1 MASSVPTVAQGS
13 CFSAKDSSAG
23 NMRQNNGGIV
33 LLQEK
38 LGTKEPALFPAPHQ
52 PQLLPEDP
60 NEHYLLLLNTS
71 FNGTS
76 ASLWWFCK
84 YSTASGVWPLA
95 CIVCAATASQASLG
109 SRILK

>member
-13 CFSAKDSSAG
+13 CFRAKDSSAG

-38 LGTKEPALFPAPHQ
+38 LGTKEPALFPPAQ

-60 NEHYLLLLNTS
+60 NEHYLLLLNTR

-76 ASLWWFCK
+76 ASLWRFCK

-95 CIVCAATASQASLG
+95 CMVCAATASPASLG
-109 SRILK
+109 LCILK